1 MARELILLVE
11 DDSTTRQLYSQFLLT
26 KSYRLVTAVNGVE
39 ALQMVN
45 RMKPDLILLD
55 IMMPE
60 LDGIGACLKI
70 REAIGDTTPIVFV
83 TAQNNA
89 GMIRKA
95 LEAGGNDVIIKCAD
109 LAAVHE
115 RVKFWT
121 KPHDPAEVQKRR
133 QLALSALPSDAAPA
147 R

>member
-11 DDSTTRQLYSQFLLT
+11 DDTTTRQLYSQFLLT
-26 KSYRLVTAVNGVE
+26 KSYRVITAVNGIE
-39 ALQMVN
+39 AVQMVN

-70 REAIGDTTPIVFV
+70 RESIGDATPIVFV

-89 GMIRKA
+89 VMIRKA
-95 LEAGGNDVIIKCAD
+95 LEAGGNDIMIKCTD
-109 LAAVHE
+109 LSSVLE

-121 KPHDPAEVQKRR
+121 KPHDRAEVQRR
-133 QLALSALPSDAAPA
+133 REIALAALPGGADPAA
-147 R
+147 